1 MDGYTK
7 AFDIAKSKLEKGIEE
22 NIAHAFNTQ
31 HLFRFHTTMASL
43 KQLLPTVLENRN
55 ARSVYTQL
63 LYNQSLVPLDQCFVE
78 KIIDIKYSGAYWQE
92 FEQDPQPKIYCTF
105 HLGSYRAIIGHLAR
119 FGKHFTLA
127 VDENVFNEQ
136 AEEIKATVKR
146 INQFF
151 GTQSHFEIMH
161 VEKFDAALQI
171 YQQLRKG
178 QSLVL
183 FMDGNTGSGGVF
195 RQDDKMQLIDFF
207 GKKIFARRGIAGIS
221 LLSKVPIVPVIS
233 FRETQTDV
241 VLHFFDPILP
251 PNVVNESEKFI
262 SNTTQYLF
270 DLLEEKIKMYP
281 LQWEGWLYVHKYLD
295 PAQFKG
301 TIKKEMQW
309 IWPWQ
314 KVRFNQERFGLFKI
328 IDDTFLF
335 DYSNF
340 NSFEIP
346 SDLFKTLE
354 KMIDEKGKG
363 KKQTSV
369 ERKKEREL
377 RRNGVLV

>member
-1 MDGYTK
+1 MDGYMK
-7 AFDIAKSKLEKGIEE
+7 AFEIAKSKLEKDIEE

-31 HLFRFHTTMASL
+31 RLFRFHTTQASL
-43 KQLLPTVLENRN
+43 KHLLPGVLENRIF
-55 ARSVYTQL
+55 RSVYTQL
-63 LYNQSLVPLDQCFVE
+63 LYNQALAPLDQCFSE
-78 KIIDIKYSGAYWQE
+78 KIVDIKYSGAYWQE
-92 FEQDPQPKIYCTF
+92 FENDPQPKIYCTF

-136 AEEIKATVKR
+136 AEGIKATVDR

-151 GTQSHFEIMH
+151 GTRSHFEIMH
-161 VEKFDAALQI
+161 VERFDAALQL

-195 RQDDKMQLIDFF
+195 RQDDKMQLIDFL
-207 GKKIFARRGIAGIS
+207 GKKIFARKGIAGIS
-221 LLSKVPIVPVIS
+221 LLSKAPIVPVIS
-233 FRETQTDV
+233 FREAKTDV
-241 VLHFFDPILP
+241 VLHFFDSILP
-251 PNVVNESEKFI
+251 PNNANESEKFI
-262 SNTTQYLF
+262 SDTTQCLF
-270 DLLEEKIKMYP
+270 GLLEEKIKMYP

-295 PAQFKG
+295 PAQFKEAVKRE
-301 TIKKEMQW
+301 IKW
-309 IWPWQ
+309 TWPWQ
-314 KVRFNQERFGLFKI
+314 KTTFNKARFGLFKI
-328 IDDTFLF
+328 INDTFLF

-346 SDLFKTLE
+346 SDLFKILE
-354 KMIDEKGKG
+354 NRIDEKGSR

-369 ERKKEREL
+369 ERKNEKEL
-377 RRNGVLV
+377 RLNGVLV